1 MRKRCAAAAKKNQK
15 IKNEN
20 VPKST
25 PRCTE
30 NERHLCAPVAFGPGR
45 PRTPPPWTPT
55 ISTASCNKKG
65 NGSAAKRR
73 ARWKKGAFAWRAR
86 KSAAILVD
94 FLDQG
99 VQRENPT
106 ASGNVRSTLG
116 GGGAGDA
123 ARRPMEIQSAAIL
136 VRPAPRRK
144 RGGGGGSAQRKT
156 WRGKKTAQVNQ
167 RHTCEPG
174 GGVDDGRQAAL
185 TDDTCSQNG
194 HQERH

>member
-65 NGSAAKRR
+65 NGQRGKTTCTVEKRR
-73 ARWKKGAFAWRAR
+73 ICMACAKIGRHLGGFFGPGGTKGESNGIWQRSLHIGRRRRRGRRSASDGNPISRHLGPAGAPPKTRRRRRQCATENLAR
-86 KSAAILVD
+86 KK
-94 FLDQG
+94 
-99 VQRENPT
+99 N
-106 ASGNVRSTLG
+106 
-116 GGGAGDA
+116 GAG
-123 ARRPMEIQSAAIL
+123 E
-136 VRPAPRRK
+136 PAP
-144 RGGGGGSAQRKT
+144 
-156 WRGKKTAQVNQ
+156 
-167 RHTCEPG
+167 H
-174 GGVDDGRQAAL
+174 L
-185 TDDTCSQNG
+185 
-194 HQERH
+194 